1 MTEIQP
7 ASRNVVPDQGNR
19 EVILESDRLP
29 LILLL
34 MIIPFYFLG
43 DQLFHL
49 IWKHR
54 DAVFN
59 PWLPWWIKGLS
70 IVAGIVVHEALHGL
84 VFALYAPGGF
94 RSVSFGFNARLGAF
108 YCHCSDPLP
117 VRHYRRA
124 GIAPFVLLGILPL
137 LASYLTGMVWLK
149 TFGLL
154 LSIGGFGDL
163 LVWLRLLRYPAALH
177 ILDHPEKLGF
187 IITDE
192 ADPGRGK

>member
-1 MTEIQP
+1 MSEIQP
-7 ASRNVVPDQGNR
+7 ASGNASPDQGNR

-59 PWLPWWIKGLS
+59 PWLPWWVKGLS
-70 IVAGIVVHEALHGL
+70 IIAGIAVHEALHGL

-94 RSVSFGFNARLGAF
+94 RSVSFGFNARLGAL

-124 GIAPFVLLGILPL
+124 GIAPFLLLGILPL
-137 LASYLTGMVWLK
+137 LAAYVTGMVWLK

-192 ADPGRGK
+192 AAPGRGK

>member
-1 MTEIQP
+1 MTEIPQH
-7 ASRNVVPDQGNR
+7 AWNTAQDQGNR
-19 EVILESDRLP
+19 EVILENERLP

-43 DQLFHL
+43 DRVFHL
-49 IWKHR
+49 IWNHR

-70 IVAGIVVHEALHGL
+70 VAAGIVVHEALHGL

-124 GIAPFVLLGILPL
+124 GITPFVALGLLPL
-137 LASYLTGMVWLK
+137 FASFLTGMVWMK

-163 LVWLRLLRYPAALH
+163 LVWLRLLRYPAALR

-187 IITDE
+187 IITGE
-192 ADPGRGK
+192 ASSGGGK